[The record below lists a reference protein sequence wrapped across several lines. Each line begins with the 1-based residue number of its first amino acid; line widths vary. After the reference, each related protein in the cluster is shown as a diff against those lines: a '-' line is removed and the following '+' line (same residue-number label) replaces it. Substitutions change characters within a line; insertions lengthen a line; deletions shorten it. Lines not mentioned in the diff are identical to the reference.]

1 MDYPIKL
8 SIDPTVALEANI
20 QVKEQLKWLI
30 GIGHITPGE
39 LLPST
44 NVLAAQ
50 LGLNRN
56 TINWV
61 YHHLQEEGIVSMHK
75 GRGTLVLDNP
85 QTDELRRSR
94 MLMHELLERTIEEVR
109 LKSINA
115 EAFFTASLA
124 YGLMQISEQTTAKRL
139 LFVECKEHDHPF
151 YSNEI
156 RRVTGAEVKTIFL
169 EDIESSDTILTDALE
184 FSAMVVTT
192 LNHHD
197 QVKRLLTGKEV
208 KLCVIG
214 AQVETSTFL
223 EIARLVEGSPV
234 TFVCLGK
241 AGGQWMAKRVHEAG
255 LHSIKPYAVGIHDHA
270 QLLACLENSERT
282 YASAAVYSKVREL
295 APDKV
300 RRFPMLLEKS
310 SETLLIDFSQP
321 TK

>member
-8 SIDPTVALEANI
+8 TIDPTVALEANI

-30 GIGHITPGE
+30 GIGHISPGE

-124 YGLMQISEQTTAKRL
+124 YGLMQISEQTTARKL

-151 YSNEI
+151 TAM
-156 RRVTGAEVKTIFL
+156 R
-169 EDIESSDTILTDALE
+169 SD
-184 FSAMVVTT
+184 
-192 LNHHD
+192 
-197 QVKRLLTGKEV
+197 G
-208 KLCVIG
+208 
-214 AQVETSTFL
+214 
-223 EIARLVEGSPV
+223 
-234 TFVCLGK
+234 
-241 AGGQWMAKRVHEAG
+241 
-255 LHSIKPYAVGIHDHA
+255 
-270 QLLACLENSERT
+270 
-282 YASAAVYSKVREL
+282 
-295 APDKV
+295 
-300 RRFPMLLEKS
+300 
-310 SETLLIDFSQP
+310 
-321 TK
+321 